1 MYGAKGRGSPAETAE
16 RNIRQFKKKALRNF
30 SAGTRIGNSLLLRSN
45 EHAEIDPLFSRTV
58 NGSGISSTNW
68 KIFYSSSTRSRK
80 LTLKTLAVI
89 TAGSGLLA
97 VTPILGLRLKRRRMS
112 ASILKRWRTLR
123 IRRSLHKQKR
133 H

>member
-1 MYGAKGRGSPAETAE
+1 MSNVWAKGRGSPAETAE

-30 SAGTRIGNSLLLRSN
+30 SAGTRIGNSLFLRSN
-45 EHAEIDPLFSRTV
+45 ELAEIDPLFSR
-58 NGSGISSTNW
+58 GSGISSTNW

-80 LTLKTLAVI
+80 LTLKTLALI
-89 TAGSGLLA
+89 TAGSGVLA

-123 IRRSLHKQKR
+123 IRRSLHKQQR